1 MPSNDD
7 YEVGYGKPPKATR
20 FRKGVSGNPTG
31 RPKGSRSISSILAKL
46 GRERVKVTTNGKTR
60 TMTKLEV
67 VFTQLNN
74 QAASGNLKAIR
85 ELLSAHRLFAEPQ
98 QIDEITPAARQEHDE
113 GVLKNIAKRVRV
125 VITDRSDQRG
135 NRD

>member
-20 FRKGVSGNPTG
+20 FREGVSENPTG
-31 RPKGSRSISSILAKL
+31 RPKGARSISSILTKL

-60 TMTKLEV
+60 SMTKLEV

-98 QIDEITPAARQEHDE
+98 QIDEITPAATQERDDA
-113 GVLKNIAKRVRV
+113 VLKNIAKRLNAVK
-125 VITDRSDQRG
+125 SDG
-135 NRD
+135 SEPEGES

>member
-7 YEVGYGKPPKATR
+7 YEIGYGKPPKATR

-46 GRERVKVTTNGKTR
+46 GREKVKVTTNGKTR

-98 QIDEITPAARQEHDE
+98 QIDEITPAATQERDDA
-113 GVLKNIAKRVRV
+113 VLKNLAKRLSAVK
-125 VITDRSDQRG
+125 TDSSEPEG
-135 NRD
+135 ES

>member
-1 MPSNDD
+1 MPSNND
-7 YEVGYGKPPKATR
+7 YEIGYGKPPKATR

-31 RPKGSRSISSILAKL
+31 RPKGSRSIASILSKL

-60 TMTKLEV
+60 SMTKLEV

-98 QIDEITPAARQEHDE
+98 QIDEITPAATQERDDAL
-113 GVLKNIAKRVRV
+113 LKNLAKRLSV
-125 VITDRSDQRG
+125 VKTDGAEPEGES
-135 NRD
+135 

>member
-7 YEVGYGKPPKATR
+7 YEIGYGKPPKATR

-98 QIDEITPAARQEHDE
+98 QIDEITPAARQERDE

-125 VITDRSDQRG
+125 VITERSEP
-135 NRD
+135 

>member
-31 RPKGSRSISSILAKL
+31 RPRGARSISSILAKL
-46 GRERVKVTTNGKTR
+46 GRERVKVTTNGKAR
-60 TMTKLEV
+60 SMTKLEV

-98 QIDEITPAARQEHDE
+98 QIEEITPAAKQERDDA
-113 GVLKNIAKRVRV
+113 VLKNLAKRLCAVE
-125 VITDRSDQRG
+125 TDSSEPEG
-135 NRD
+135 KS

>member
-1 MPSNDD
+1 MPSNND
-7 YEVGYGKPPKATR
+7 YEVGYGKPPQATR

-31 RPKGSRSISSILAKL
+31 RPKGSRSIASILAKL

-60 TMTKLEV
+60 SMTKLEV

-98 QIDEITPAARQEHDE
+98 QIDEITPAAMQERDDA
-113 GVLKNIAKRVRV
+113 VLKNLAKRVRAV
-125 VITDRSDQRG
+125 ETDSSEQG
-135 NRD
+135 EES

>member
-1 MPSNDD
+1 MPSKDD
-7 YEVGYGKPPKATR
+7 YEVGYGKPPKASR

-31 RPKGSRSISSILAKL
+31 RPKGARSISSILAKL
-46 GRERVKVTTNGKTR
+46 GRERVNVTTNGKAR

-98 QIDEITPAARQEHDE
+98 QIDEITPAATQERDDA
-113 GVLKNIAKRVRV
+113 VLKNLEKRLRAVK
-125 VITDRSDQRG
+125 SDSSDPERES
-135 NRD
+135 

>member
-1 MPSNDD
+1 MPSNND
-7 YEVGYGKPPKATR
+7 YDIGYGKPPKATR

-31 RPKGSRSISSILAKL
+31 RPKGSRSIASILSKL
-46 GRERVKVTTNGKTR
+46 GRERVKVTTNGTTR
-60 TMTKLEV
+60 SMTKLEV

-98 QIDEITPAARQEHDE
+98 QIDEITPAATQERDDA
-113 GVLKNIAKRVRV
+113 VLKNLAKRVRAV
-125 VITDRSDQRG
+125 ENDSSEQG
-135 NRD
+135 EQS

>member
-7 YEVGYGKPPKATR
+7 YEIGYRKPPTATR

-98 QIDEITPAARQEHDE
+98 QIDEITPAATLERDDV
-113 GVLKNIAKRVRV
+113 VLKNLAKRLSTVKA
-125 VITDRSDQRG
+125 DSSEPEG
-135 NRD
+135 ES

>member
-1 MPSNDD
+1 MPSNND
-7 YEVGYGKPPKATR
+7 YDIGYGKPPKATR

-98 QIDEITPAARQEHDE
+98 QIDEITPAATQERDE

-125 VITDRSDQRG
+125 VITNGSESEG
-135 NRD
+135 ES